1 MASILG
7 YNDTDDLMKCVSY
20 PARNLYVDP
29 AQRDELIRMFDVG
42 DTVSDFETRFYKK
55 DGSTLWVSLNAR
67 AARDTKGRLSYLEG
81 FLSDITKRKQAEEA
95 LFKLNKELDQQVIG
109 RTAELAKAKETAD
122 KAREKAEEA
131 NVAKSTF
138 LANMSHEIRTPLNG
152 VIGMTG
158 LLMDTELTPM
168 QRQYAETVR
177 ISGEALLGVINDI
190 LDFSKIEAGKLD
202 LEILNFDLRTT
213 LEDVTDVLA
222 VAAHKKGLELVCMIN
237 NDVPA
242 LVRGDP
248 GRLRQILVNLANN
261 AVKFTEKGEVVI
273 RSALEQEDDKYP
285 VIRFSVTD
293 TGIGIPKDRMDRL
306 FQSFSQVDASTTRRY
321 GGTGLGLAISKE
333 LSGMMGGRIGV
344 ESEYGK
350 GSMFW
355 FTAVLEK
362 QPRGRDIDIVV
373 PYDIRKKRILVVDDN
388 AVNREVLKE
397 RLKSWGCRFDEASGG
412 KQALEK
418 LRRAASDRDPFGIAI
433 LDMQMPEMDGETLGR
448 KIKKAPDLK
457 DTHLMMLTSLGL
469 RGDAA
474 RMKEIGFAA
483 YLTKPVKV
491 SQLYDS
497 LIAIVG
503 RETETRE
510 GVSSESIVTKHSISE
525 DKKRKIRILLAE
537 DNMINQQVALNILEK
552 FGYRADAV
560 ANGQEAVG
568 ALEMIPYDL
577 VLMDVQMPE
586 MDGFEATAEIRN
598 PNSEVIDHDIP
609 IIAMTAHAMKGDR
622 EHCLKVGMNDYLTKP
637 VDPRAMLEMLE
648 KWLDFGKDR

>member
-29 AQRDELIRMFDVG
+29 AQRDELVRMFDVG

-81 FLSDITKRKQAEEA
+81 FLSDITERKQAEEA
-95 LFKLNKELDQQVIG
+95 LFKLNKELDQQVIR

-344 ESEYGK
+344 ESEDGK
-350 GSMFW
+350 GSTFW

>member
-609 IIAMTAHAMKGDR
+609 IVAMTAHAMKGDR

>member
-1 MASILG
+1 
-7 YNDTDDLMKCVSY
+7 
-20 PARNLYVDP
+20 
-29 AQRDELIRMFDVG
+29 
-42 DTVSDFETRFYKK
+42 
-55 DGSTLWVSLNAR
+55 
-67 AARDTKGRLSYLEG
+67 
-81 FLSDITKRKQAEEA
+81 
-95 LFKLNKELDQQVIG
+95 
-109 RTAELAKAKETAD
+109 
-122 KAREKAEEA
+122 
-131 NVAKSTF
+131 
-138 LANMSHEIRTPLNG
+138 MSHEIRTPLNG